1 MAEIN
6 SLRRRIIEDMS
17 VRNLSPATSD
27 PTSHSLEVQ
36 LVFWPFPGSSGI
48 GGCPR
53 LPSASGFQGH
63 FLGVAQANRRNRC
76 YRTTCSSVVCGA

>member
-6 SLRRRIIEDMS
+6 PLRRRMIEDMS
-17 VRNLSPATSD
+17 VRGDSAILHPR
-27 PTSHSLEVQ
+27 SLEVQ

-76 YRTTCSSVVCGA
+76 YRTMCSSVVCGA